1 MTYLVGIR
9 AVKAPRPDIATRADI
24 VRLVDSFYRLV
35 REDEVLGPIF
45 DDVAQ
50 VDWAAHLPKMYD
62 FWEAVLFGRAT
73 FKGNPLAVHLA
84 LAQKTPLTSHEFDRW
99 VALFHATVEELFEGE
114 VADMARLRA
123 IRIAATMQHHLALSG
138 QEAAR

>member
-1 MTYLVGIR
+1 MNAT
-9 AVKAPRPDIATRADI
+9 ADIATRADI

-35 REDEVLGPIF
+35 REDEILGPIF

-62 FWEAVLFGRAT
+62 FWEAVLFGRPT

-84 LAQKTPLTSHEFDRW
+84 LAQKTSLTSHEFDRW
-99 VALFHATVEELFEGE
+99 VALFHVTVEELFEGE

-123 IRIAATMQHHLALSG
+123 SRIAMTMQHHLSLTG
-138 QEAAR
+138 LGTAAGRT

>member
-1 MTYLVGIR
+1 MSTTH
-9 AVKAPRPDIATRADI
+9 DIATRADI

-45 DDVAQ
+45 NDVAQ
-50 VDWAAHLPKMYD
+50 VNWAVHLPKMYD
-62 FWEAVLFGRAT
+62 FWEAVLFGRPT

-84 LAQKTPLTSHEFDRW
+84 LAQKTPLRSHEFDRW

-123 IRIAATMQHHLALSG
+123 SRIAMTMQHHLTMAGLDATSW
-138 QEAAR
+138 QA